1 VFYRLSFSNASE
13 VFNMSDQP
21 KSKIAPRLNH
31 ELVQYHKVTLRN
43 QIDSL
48 RAQIESNLTNK
59 KSIKYLKQLILE
71 RELYLNAHP
80 GNDEIPTQ
88 GTRLQAKRFQE
99 SGHFPIE
106 RKV

>member
-1 VFYRLSFSNASE
+1 
-13 VFNMSDQP
+13 MTDQP
-21 KSKIAPRLNH
+21 KSKITPRLNH
-31 ELVQYHKVTLRN
+31 DLVHYHQVTLRN

-48 RAQIESNLTNK
+48 RAQIESNLSNK
-59 KSIKYLKQLILE
+59 KSIKYLKQLIQE
-71 RELYLNAHP
+71 REQYLNAHP

-88 GTRLQAKRFQE
+88 GTRLQAKRLQE